1 MALPRFDRAFPILSL
16 WVSAIGSVVKAVAAM
31 VRTAWPYRREF
42 GAGLVLYGLWLP
54 AEHVV
59 PGVWALVAVAAVV
72 AGLGSVRSVRRAVL
86 GWLACG
92 RTRRLLLAGFEQT
105 RVTTM
110 AGKLPVVVK
119 MRVTPIGERL
129 WLRLRPGQSWELL
142 DLRTE
147 AFRAAVHSRDVR
159 LTRDVRRSN
168 RVTVDVVRRDTL
180 TGGLVAWADQD
191 KETLSIWEPVHW
203 GVSEMGVPVRLSLVE
218 RAVLIGGNRGAGK
231 SSGINVLVAHAAK
244 SPDVELLL
252 IDANKVQLSPWRD
265 RALVFA
271 DHSPDDAIDVVR
283 LWRDEIDRRLDLLTS
298 LPGIPLALTR
308 DISAAHNL
316 PVWLLVIDELAY
328 HMSVA
333 GTKAQQTEFYTI
345 LRDGVARGRAAGA
358 GAIVATQRPTGDL
371 IPTSLRDLFDIR
383 VAYRTMTRTSSDVI
397 LGDDWS
403 KQGYSATDIDIQAR
417 GVCWLFA
424 EGNAPVRTKSA
435 WISPETRA
443 DLSVTTVRFR
453 PTAGRPES
461 L

>member
-1 MALPRFDRAFPILSL
+1 
-16 WVSAIGSVVKAVAAM
+16 
-31 VRTAWPYRREF
+31 
-42 GAGLVLYGLWLP
+42 
-54 AEHVV
+54 
-59 PGVWALVAVAAVV
+59 
-72 AGLGSVRSVRRAVL
+72 
-86 GWLACG
+86 
-92 RTRRLLLAGFEQT
+92 
-105 RVTTM
+105 
-110 AGKLPVVVK
+110 
-119 MRVTPIGERL
+119 
-129 WLRLRPGQSWELL
+129 
-142 DLRTE
+142 
-147 AFRAAVHSRDVR
+147 
-159 LTRDVRRSN
+159 
-168 RVTVDVVRRDTL
+168 VDVVRRDTL